1 MAVAVEVRNLR
12 KTYGSKWALDGVSFT
27 VPRGAM
33 LGLVGPNGAGKSTLL
48 RTLLGLV
55 RPTEGMVLYN
65 GESLWPDPWPLMP
78 QVGGFVDSP
87 RFFPYLSAK
96 ENLTLLADLSGTPVN
111 RVMEVLQYVHLTDE
125 ADRRVGGYSHGMRQR
140 LGIAAALMKRPGLL
154 ILDEPQDGLDPARLE
169 EMRRLL
175 REVRREFGCT
185 IIMSSHAIAD
195 VERLC
200 DRIAV
205 FSQGRIRYVGPASQL
220 GAGLVED
227 VIWDI
232 TPVDRALDLL
242 QALGIRAR
250 LLDDGRIV
258 APWDRGWDLAEVN
271 QALVMKGVR
280 IATVMR
286 QAESLESRLLAYLE
300 GEHVDIR

>member
-1 MAVAVEVRNLR
+1 MAVAVEIKNLR
-12 KTYGSKWALDGVSFT
+12 KTYGSKCALERVSFT
-27 VPRGAM
+27 VPKGAM

-55 RPTEGMVLYN
+55 RPTEGTVLYN

-78 QVGGFVDSP
+78 QVGGFVDTP
-87 RFFPYLSAK
+87 CFYPYLSARD
-96 ENLTLLADLSGTPVN
+96 NLTLLAELTRTPSN
-111 RVMEVLQYVHLTDE
+111 RVREVLHYVHLTGD

-175 REVRREFGCT
+175 SEVRREFGCT

-205 FSQGRIRYVGPASQL
+205 FSEGRIRYVGPASQL
-220 GAGLVED
+220 GQRPVED
-227 VIWDI
+227 VIWDV

-242 QALGIRAR
+242 QALGVRTR
-250 LLDDGRIV
+250 LLDDGRIL
-258 APWDRGWDLAEVN
+258 APLDRSWDLADVN
-271 QALVMKGVR
+271 AALITKGVR

-300 GEHVDIR
+300 GEHADVR